1 MWAKFSTFFV
11 KDSLLFIGYWI
22 CFFSYIGGWKVQL
35 LLPSFFTVASQWWFS
50 SWCNNFEL
58 AHIVPDR
65 CWLAPSLWFEI
76 NIPSSLPSWK
86 LSFIIFSYHHTW
98 LPMVNFISE
107 ILSKDFEAIIKLLL
121 YVKEC
126 NKLILPLNTNCYLYS
141 EVNF

>member
-1 MWAKFSTFFV
+1 
-11 KDSLLFIGYWI
+11 
-22 CFFSYIGGWKVQL
+22 
-35 LLPSFFTVASQWWFS
+35 
-50 SWCNNFEL
+50 
-58 AHIVPDR
+58 
-65 CWLAPSLWFEI
+65 
-76 NIPSSLPSWK
+76 
-86 LSFIIFSYHHTW
+86 